1 VSKPNPPFGT
11 FKPTPSIQRKIDWCH
26 QLPANWLGKQVAQL
40 LRKQVMNKATLPLD
54 LEFDQVRLRCQL
66 SDNISERGYV
76 FMPWRWDATER
87 QVMLQALPPE
97 GVFIDIGAN
106 VGIYSAI
113 ASTVLNRLGC
123 VVAIEPNPPVY
134 ERLKFNLEATS
145 EGQKERPRIEV
156 LQQGISDQSGEF
168 ELFLDADNLGASS
181 LLGKNPEQQRSIQ
194 IPCTSLLEVIDAQKL
209 SRVDVVKCDIEG
221 AEDRALIP
229 FLIDAPHHLL
239 PHCFIFE
246 NNQDQWQD
254 ELLETLLQRDYI
266 QTHETRLNYIFQLR
280 QPIHFTAKERKYKN
294 VVPVVS

>member
-1 VSKPNPPFGT
+1 MNKPIQPFGA

-66 SDNISERGYV
+66 IDNVSERGYV
-76 FMPWRWDATER
+76 FMPWRWDAIER
-87 QVMLQALPPE
+87 AVMLKALPKE
-97 GVFIDIGAN
+97 GVFVDIGAN

-113 ASTVLNRLGC
+113 AATRLNRLGC
-123 VVAIEPNPPVY
+123 VVSIEPNPVAY
-134 ERLKFNLEATS
+134 ERLKFNLLATCEAK
-145 EGQKERPRIEV
+145 KEKPRLEI
-156 LQQGISDQSGEF
+156 LQQGISDQAGEF

-181 LLGKNPEQQRSIQ
+181 LLGRNAEQRSIQ
-194 IPCTSLLEVIDAQKL
+194 IPCTPLLEVIDAQKL
-209 SRVDVVKCDIEG
+209 SRVDVIKCDIEG

-254 ELLETLLQRDYI
+254 ELLETLLQRDYM
-266 QTHETRLNYIFQLR
+266 QTHQTRLNYIFQLR
-280 QPIHFTAKERKYKN
+280 QPIHFAAKERKYKN
-294 VVPVVS
+294 VVPVIS